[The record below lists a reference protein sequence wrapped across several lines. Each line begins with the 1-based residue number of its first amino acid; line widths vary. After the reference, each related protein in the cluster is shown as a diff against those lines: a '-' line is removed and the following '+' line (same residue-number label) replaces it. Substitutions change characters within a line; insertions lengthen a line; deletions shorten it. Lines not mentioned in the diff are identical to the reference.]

1 MMNTDFT
8 IDEFI
13 RKGIITDELE
23 LERALIADRKLR
35 LLAKDNLH
43 FKNLRKKLRNLI
55 EAYERKEWSDV
66 GQLTDDKLAES
77 NFWETVAE
85 QERIFME
92 KRKHLIRKELKIR
105 KLTQQD
111 LGHLLG
117 HKSKT
122 HMSEL
127 MNGIK
132 PFTLKDL
139 VLINQLLRID
149 IKELIPVFL
158 SKEDRIRVQSAIT
171 ELGKPQ
177 IKLCG

>member
-55 EAYERKEWSDV
+55 EAYERKEWSDI
-66 GQLTDDKLAES
+66 GQLTDEKLAES

-85 QERIFME
+85 QERIFIE
-92 KRKHLIRKELKIR
+92 KRKHLIRKELKIG

>member
-1 MMNTDFT
+1 MINTDFT
-8 IDEFI
+8 IEEFI
-13 RKGIITDELE
+13 KKGEITDELE

-35 LLAKDNLH
+35 LLAKDNLY

-55 EAYERKEWSDV
+55 EAYERKEWSDI
-66 GQLTDDKLAES
+66 GQLTDEKLAES
-77 NFWETVAE
+77 AFWENVAE

-92 KRKHLIRKELKIR
+92 KRKQQIRKELKIR
-105 KLTQQD
+105 NLTQQD

-158 SKEDRIRVQSAIT
+158 SKEDRIRVQSAMAK
-171 ELGKPQ
+171 LGKPQ
-177 IKLCG
+177 IKLCS

>member
-1 MMNTDFT
+1 MINTDFT
-8 IDEFI
+8 IEEFI
-13 RKGIITDELE
+13 KKGEITDELE

-35 LLAKDNLH
+35 LLAKDNLY

-55 EAYERKEWSDV
+55 EAYERKEWSDI
-66 GQLTDDKLAES
+66 GQLTDEKLAES
-77 NFWETVAE
+77 VFWENVAE

-92 KRKHLIRKELKIR
+92 KRKQQIRKELKIR
-105 KLTQQD
+105 NLTQQD

-158 SKEDRIRVQSAIT
+158 SKEDTIRIQSAMA

-177 IKLCG
+177 IKLCS